1 VRKTVRTA
9 RYQQIAADVAGKIVS
24 GGYKEGERIFARSAL
39 SVHYGVSP
47 ETSRRA
53 IALLA
58 DLGIVEVTK
67 GSGCTVLSK
76 EKAEQFRMQFNDFDS
91 VDSLRRDLDQQIES
105 QIKSM
110 QVLKDTMQRLSESVG
125 HYQYKNP
132 LQPMKMAITEECRY
146 LGQSIGSI
154 QLWQHT
160 GITIVAIESQ
170 DKTMTISPGPYATF
184 TAGEEIYF
192 IGPADSWPRLKRFL
206 YSENKEEEI

>member
-1 VRKTVRTA
+1 MRKTVRTA

-91 VDSLRRDLDQQIES
+91 VDSLRRDLAQQIDE
-105 QIKSM
+105 QTAAM
-110 QVLKDTMQRLSESVG
+110 QTIKDTIQKLSESVG

-132 LQPMKMAITEECRY
+132 LQPMKMAITEGCRY

-160 GITIVAIESQ
+160 GITIVAIESK
-170 DKTMTISPGPYATF
+170 DKTMIISPGPYATF

-192 IGPADSWPRLKRFL
+192 IGPADSWLRLERFL
-206 YSENKEEEI
+206 YGPDDTQ

>member
-1 VRKTVRTA
+1 MSKTVRTA

-76 EKAEQFRMQFNDFDS
+76 EKAEQFRMQFSDFDS
-91 VDSLRRDLDQQIES
+91 VDSLRRELTQQIED
-105 QIKSM
+105 QTKSL
-110 QVLKDTMQRLSESVG
+110 QGLKETIQKLTDSVG

-132 LQPMKMAITEECRY
+132 LQPMKMSITEDCRY

-160 GITIVAIESQ
+160 GVTIVAIENQ
-170 DKTMTISPGPYATF
+170 DKTMIISPGPYATF
-184 TAGEEIYF
+184 TAGEDIYF
-192 IGPADSWPRLKRFL
+192 IGPTDSWLRLERFL
-206 YSENKEEEI
+206 YNTDENEA

>member
-1 VRKTVRTA
+1 MSKPKNVRVA

-24 GGYKEGERIFARSAL
+24 GGYEEGQKIFARSAL

-76 EKAEQFRMQFNDFDS
+76 EKAEQFRMQFNDFDT
-91 VDSLRRDLDQQIES
+91 VDSLHKEVVQQIET
-105 QIKSM
+105 QIEGFKE
-110 QVLKDTMQRLSESVG
+110 LKDTVTKLSQLVS
-125 HYQYKNP
+125 HYQYTNP
-132 LQPMKMAITEECRY
+132 LQPMKMLIKENCKY
-146 LGQSIGSI
+146 LDQSIGSL

-160 GITIVAIESQ
+160 GITVVAIETK
-170 DKTMTISPGPYATF
+170 DKTMVISPGPYATLK
-184 TAGEEIYF
+184 AGEEIYF
-192 IGPADSWPRLKRFL
+192 IGPADSWVRLEHYL
-206 YSENKEEEI
+206 YGEDNTN

>member
-1 VRKTVRTA
+1 MRKTVRTA

-91 VDSLRRDLDQQIES
+91 VDSLRQDLARQIEE
-105 QIKSM
+105 QTKSM
-110 QVLKDTMQRLSESVG
+110 QTLKNTIQKLSESVG

-132 LQPMKMAITEECRY
+132 LQPMKMAITGACHY
-146 LGQSIGSI
+146 IGQSIGSI

-160 GITIVAIESQ
+160 GVTIVAIESQ
-170 DKTMTISPGPYATF
+170 DKTMIISPGPYATF

-192 IGPADSWPRLKRFL
+192 IGPADSWPRLERFL
-206 YSENKEEEI
+206 YGANETDE